1 MKFPKNI
8 IIDDKYA
15 EILRN
20 MTGEQRVLASA
31 EMFETAV
38 ALLRANIKEKHP
50 DWSEEQ
56 IRKEIRKRLGNDPDS
71 IDKTNR

>member
-20 MTGEQRVLASA
+20 MTGEQRVLATA